1 MTVRGPEFQFRVTVG
16 PQPGKIVVAPGEQ
29 IDASKRL
36 RVTAIESFGQPHNR

>member
-1 MTVRGPEFQFRVTVG
+1 MGGPQFKFRVAVG